1 MISVIDRTNSWALI
15 FVVRGWCFFHVTWR
29 LIFVLQSEKGELC
42 IFARLL
48 RRMEQCSL
56 HRHDGTMKRALV
68 SLSFG
73 ADAQR
78 ARD

>member
-1 MISVIDRTNSWALI
+1 MHIRET
-15 FVVRGWCFFHVTWR
+15 VTANGA
-29 LIFVLQSEKGELC
+29 VQSSP
-42 IFARLL
+42 AY
-48 RRMEQCSL
+48 
-56 HRHDGTMKRALV
+56 DGTMKRALV